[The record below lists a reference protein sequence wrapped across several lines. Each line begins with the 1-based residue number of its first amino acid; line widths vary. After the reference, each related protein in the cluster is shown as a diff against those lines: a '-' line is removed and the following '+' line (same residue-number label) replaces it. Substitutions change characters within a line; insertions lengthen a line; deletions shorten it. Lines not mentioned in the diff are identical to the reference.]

1 MMTEGSGR
9 RKFTPE
15 EKVGIVLEGLRG
27 DNQVSAVCR
36 RYGLSTTVFY
46 QWRDKLIRGAKE
58 AFAQNGGRHKG
69 EQKVE
74 KLQEEVARKDAVI
87 AEITEEI
94 LKVKKGLWPS
104 RITPS

>member
-15 EKVGIVLEGLRG
+15 EKVAIVLEGLRG

-36 RYGLSTTVFY
+36 RYGISTTGFY
-46 QWRDKLIRGAKE
+46 PWRDKLIRGAKE
-58 AFAQNGGRHKG
+58 AFAQNGGRHTG

-74 KLQEEVARKDAVI
+74 KLREEVARKDAGI